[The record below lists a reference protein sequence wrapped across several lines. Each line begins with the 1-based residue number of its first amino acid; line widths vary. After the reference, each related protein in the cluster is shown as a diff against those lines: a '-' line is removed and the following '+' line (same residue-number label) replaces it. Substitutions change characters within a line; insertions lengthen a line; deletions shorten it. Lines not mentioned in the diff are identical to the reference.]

1 MAGFDSAMGPLRPK
15 SCDRARSLISLRL
28 DQGLSELESRMLEAH
43 VARCEDC
50 RAFELG
56 ARRLTATIRAQPLVP
71 LGEPIAV
78 RRQRAFPRFA
88 RLAAASGAAA
98 AVVVAGTLL
107 GLSTASHT
115 SGPNVAPPA
124 DEINDSNDIRAL
136 RRADLL
142 DSIPTKSGFA
152 HVQRPEPDAPASLN

>member
-28 DQGLSELESRMLEAH
+28 DQRLSELESRMLEAH

-50 RAFELG
+50 RAFEQD

-71 LGEPIAV
+71 LGGPVTVE
-78 RRQRAFPRFA
+78 RQRALRRLA
-88 RLAAASGAAA
+88 RLAAAGSAAA

-107 GLSTASHT
+107 GLSTAGQGL
-115 SGPNVAPPA
+115 GPSVAPSA
-124 DEINDSNDIRAL
+124 DETADNDVRAL
-136 RRADLL
+136 RRADMLA
-142 DSIPTKSGFA
+142 SVPPKPRFV
-152 HVQRPEPDAPASLN
+152 HVQRSGPDAP